1 MIQLFLFIILLCSC
15 VAIYILNGQDMLS
28 PAFLFVIGFALCALS
43 TVFFTERWAYEMSPE
58 VFGIVLLGVAVFVA
72 VSYLCSVAGKK
83 KDTASTRSDDR
94 SWVLPVNKGLLF
106 AFVVLEA
113 VVLYW
118 SMVEILAAF
127 PAETIPGSISR
138 YNSAIKFTDEGAD
151 IFHTPL
157 SQLRSIVSILG
168 YVFAFYLAQSFV
180 LKKNQGRWIQL
191 LGLLLAC
198 ALQLTSANRTV
209 AAGYIFCFVLAFFIL
224 KRKLENDRPVIEVRA
239 VFALVCVAVLFLV
252 SFQSVAAVLQGR
264 TTSSD
269 SLGYLSSYIG
279 AQLPNLDTFIQS
291 DPQYGS
297 SGIFGYMTFRNSIRW
312 IGLQFAIPEF
322 VYQYD
327 LPFNTMNG
335 VSTGNVY
342 TTFYAFLYDFGVVGC
357 IVLTGLMAAIS
368 QLIYRKCK
376 LLNSGSYSG
385 LWVIVY
391 TMVAYALILC
401 FFSNKFYEN
410 IFTIS
415 MIYKVIYLLI
425 IFWIIKYVSNRKD
438 RTSMADRRVS
448 WRA

>member
-43 TVFFTERWAYEMSPE
+43 AVFFTDRWAYEMSPE

-83 KDTASTRSDDR
+83 KEAVSASSDER
-94 SWVLPVNKGLLF
+94 SWILPVSKGLLL

-138 YNSAIKFTDEGAD
+138 YNSAIKFTDEGAN
-151 IFHTPL
+151 IFYTPL
-157 SQLRSIVSILG
+157 SQLRSIVSMLG

-224 KRKLENDRPVIEVRA
+224 KRKLENDRPVIDVRA

-269 SLGYLSSYIG
+269 GLGYLSSYIG

-312 IGLQFAIPEF
+312 IGLQFSIPEF
-322 VYQYD
+322 IYQYD
-327 LPFNTMNG
+327 LPFNTVNG

-342 TTFYAFLYDFGVVGC
+342 TTFYAFLYD
-357 IVLTGLMAAIS
+357 
-368 QLIYRKCK
+368 YRKCK

-415 MIYKVIYLLI
+415 MIYKIIYLLI
-425 IFWIIKYVSNRKD
+425 IFWIIKYVSSRKD
-438 RTSMADRRVS
+438 RASIADRRVS